1 MNDDEE
7 MLEIAKSL
15 RREFDE
21 LGEVTDV
28 TKKRLKEILED
39 KTKREKFAEVL
50 TKEEEEVT
58 EMSEIDELGNI
69 TDVPK
74 EEQIE
79 DLLTDFLTKRVEFE
93 EVLTKEEERMDLI
106 RDMLKTLTKREVN
119 VLSKYFG
126 LLDGE
131 RETIAEIGEDF
142 DITQDSV
149 IRIKDKGVLKVIHR
163 VNLNIIQMTNIEH
176 FTSIYPKIDKDLME
190 KCINERKSK
199 DLDEFMMDLI
209 KGKNS

>member
-1 MNDDEE
+1 MF
-7 MLEIAKSL
+7 S
-15 RREFDE
+15 
-21 LGEVTDV
+21 DV
-28 TKKRLKEILED
+28 LD
-39 KTKREKFAEVL
+39 
-50 TKEEEEVT
+50 KEE
-58 EMSEIDELGNI
+58 DRKN
-69 TDVPK
+69 
-74 EEQIE
+74 
-79 DLLTDFLTKRVEFE
+79 
-93 EVLTKEEERMDLI
+93 LI

-149 IRIKDKGVLKVIHR
+149 IRIKDMGVIKVIHR

-176 FTSIYPKIDKDLME
+176 FTSIYQKIDKDLIE

-199 DLDEFMMDLI
+199 DLDEFMMNLI